1 LRLDPNLSKNPLNIL
16 RDLTLLQQLQSML
29 GLVKKNKNCLE
40 LLVYII
46 LLSEQQQVSCSWYQ
60 AAAGACEE
68 APVLDHVVP
77 AAAGGTME
85 FAL

>member
-1 LRLDPNLSKNPLNIL
+1 
-16 RDLTLLQQLQSML
+16 
-29 GLVKKNKNCLE
+29 
-40 LLVYII
+40 VYII

-60 AAAGACEE
+60 AAAAACEE
-68 APVLDHVVP
+68 TPVLDHVVP

>member
-1 LRLDPNLSKNPLNIL
+1 
-16 RDLTLLQQLQSML
+16 ML

-46 LLSEQQQVSCSWYQ
+46 LLSEQQVSCSWYQ
-60 AAAGACEE
+60 AAAAACEE

-77 AAAGGTME
+77 AAAGGTMK
-85 FAL
+85 FCIMNLAFRPV